1 MNVRKG
7 CIMKFTKSAPLW
19 GEITVPGDKL
29 YCAIGGSNMEEVER
43 SIQGMKQKLREKKM

>member
-1 MNVRKG
+1 MIFSTQNHGLR
-7 CIMKFTKSAPLW
+7 
-19 GEITVPGDKL
+19 GEVTVPGDKL